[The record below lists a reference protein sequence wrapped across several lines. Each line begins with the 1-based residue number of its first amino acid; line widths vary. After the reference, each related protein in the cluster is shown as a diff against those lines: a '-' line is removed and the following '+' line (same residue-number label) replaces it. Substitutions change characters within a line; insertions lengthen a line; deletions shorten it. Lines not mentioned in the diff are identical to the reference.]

1 MLLYCD
7 NQAALHIAQNPIF
20 HERTKHIEIDCHVV
34 RALTNCIPIYNQLAN
49 IFTKTLGREQF
60 QALSCKLGITDLHAP
75 T

>member
-7 NQAALHIAQNPIF
+7 NQAALHIAQNSIF

-34 RALTNCIPIYNQLAN
+34 RALTNRIPTYNQLAN
-49 IFTKTLGREQF
+49 VFTKALRREQF